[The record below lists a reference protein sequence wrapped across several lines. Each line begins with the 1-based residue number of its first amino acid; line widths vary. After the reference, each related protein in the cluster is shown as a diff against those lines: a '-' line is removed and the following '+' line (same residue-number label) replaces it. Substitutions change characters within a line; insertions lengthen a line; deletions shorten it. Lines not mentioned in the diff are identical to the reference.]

1 MCKVSRHLHHFYV
14 KRGRCQLIDYKYDM
28 SMPTF
33 CNYLVTALLI
43 KLLRCIIRHGTPIR
57 AV

>member
-1 MCKVSRHLHHFYV
+1 MREVSRHLHIFYI
-14 KRGRCQLIDYKYDM
+14 KRGICQLIDHEYDM

-33 CNYLVTALLI
+33 CNYSVTALII
-43 KLLRCIIRHGTPIR
+43 KPLRCIIRHGTPVR